1 MFFFLQLLSE
11 TFLILKGI
19 QQDIIINVHKSS
31 CNVPLFLS
39 DCNWSWIF
47 FTDFQKTLKYQIS
60 WKLSSRSRTVHC
72 GWMDRQT

>member
-1 MFFFLQLLSE
+1 MSAVLSSVALSYFFTFNIINGTTLRKKLLNIKCFFFLQLLSE

-39 DCNWSWIF
+39 DCN
-47 FTDFQKTLKYQIS
+47 
-60 WKLSSRSRTVHC
+60 
-72 GWMDRQT
+72 